1 MENPIRQ
8 HTMEIHE
15 KDELTTGRC
24 QFITTLFRPVY
35 EDLRIFSLENW
46 EGRDSLFKSNFLITQ
61 GNAFINRFYNKKQ
74 VSFVYSLAVLG
85 NHPGDP
91 VMLILRVKQLT
102 VVTLEM
108 GKIDFRKDFH
118 RFQQAYGLFDVY
130 YLAFPC
136 LLYTSPSPRDGLLAR
151 KPSSA

>member
-46 EGRDSLFKSNFLITQ
+46 EGRISLFKSNFLIAQ
-61 GNAFINRFYNKKQ
+61 GNALINRFYNKKQ

-102 VVTLEM
+102 VGTLEM
-108 GKIDFRKDFH
+108 GKSDFRKDFH
-118 RFQQAYGLFDVY
+118 
-130 YLAFPC
+130 
-136 LLYTSPSPRDGLLAR
+136 
-151 KPSSA
+151 

>member
-1 MENPIRQ
+1 
-8 HTMEIHE
+8 MEIHE

-35 EDLRIFSLENW
+35 EDLRIFSLRI
-46 EGRDSLFKSNFLITQ
+46 GGQGLCLKIKFYLIAQ
-61 GNAFINRFYNKKQ
+61 GNALINRFYNKKQ

-102 VVTLEM
+102 IVTLEM
-108 GKIDFRKDFH
+108 VKIDFRKDFH
-118 RFQQAYGLFDVY
+118 
-130 YLAFPC
+130 
-136 LLYTSPSPRDGLLAR
+136 
-151 KPSSA
+151 

>member
-46 EGRDSLFKSNFLITQ
+46 EGRVSLSLNQIFLIAQ
-61 GNAFINRFYNKKQ
+61 GNALINRFYNKKQ

-85 NHPGDP
+85 NHPCDP
-91 VMLILRVKQLT
+91 IMLILRVKQLT
-102 VVTLEM
+102 VVTFEM
-108 GKIDFRKDFH
+108 GKIDF
-118 RFQQAYGLFDVY
+118 
-130 YLAFPC
+130 
-136 LLYTSPSPRDGLLAR
+136 
-151 KPSSA
+151 

>member
-1 MENPIRQ
+1 M
-8 HTMEIHE
+8 
-15 KDELTTGRC
+15 
-24 QFITTLFRPVY
+24 
-35 EDLRIFSLENW
+35 SL
-46 EGRDSLFKSNFLITQ
+46 SLNQIFLIAQ
-61 GNAFINRFYNKKQ
+61 GNALINRFYNKKQ

-118 RFQQAYGLFDVY
+118 
-130 YLAFPC
+130 
-136 LLYTSPSPRDGLLAR
+136 
-151 KPSSA
+151 

>member
-15 KDELTTGRC
+15 KDELTTRRC

-46 EGRDSLFKSNFLITQ
+46 EGRVSLFKSNFLIAQ
-61 GNAFINRFYNKKQ
+61 GNALINRFYNEKQ

-108 GKIDFRKDFH
+108 GKIDF
-118 RFQQAYGLFDVY
+118 
-130 YLAFPC
+130 
-136 LLYTSPSPRDGLLAR
+136 
-151 KPSSA
+151 

>member
-24 QFITTLFRPVY
+24 QFITTLYRPVY
-35 EDLRIFSLENW
+35 EDLRIIFLKNW
-46 EGRDSLFKSNFLITQ
+46 EGRVSFKSKFLIAQ
-61 GNAFINRFYNKKQ
+61 GNALINRFYNEKQ

-108 GKIDFRKDFH
+108 GKIDF
-118 RFQQAYGLFDVY
+118 
-130 YLAFPC
+130 
-136 LLYTSPSPRDGLLAR
+136 
-151 KPSSA
+151 